1 MIYHRFGLPRSGF
14 PSGRLLIAG
23 KSGNK
28 SPHSKFRT
36 PQGGRPGRSQ
46 LVSLFY
52 ASWHLKFHLKLLL
65 TCFPEMLSSRIMPT
79 PVGKNRAVHAG
90 NPAPGRKQKRR
101 EFFHKEGLTMLVL
114 SRRRGE
120 VITIGNGVTITVL
133 AVQGERVK
141 IGITAPAEVPVHRQ
155 EIHER
160 IGGCSPELA
169 RAK

>member
-1 MIYHRFGLPRSGF
+1 
-14 PSGRLLIAG
+14 
-23 KSGNK
+23 
-28 SPHSKFRT
+28 
-36 PQGGRPGRSQ
+36 
-46 LVSLFY
+46 
-52 ASWHLKFHLKLLL
+52 
-65 TCFPEMLSSRIMPT
+65 
-79 PVGKNRAVHAG
+79 
-90 NPAPGRKQKRR
+90 
-101 EFFHKEGLTMLVL
+101 MLVL

-169 RAK
+169 RAEVEDVVGLFQPRHEDGRLARDGDFHFLRHVDPSAAAPTLLGRKDLDHALNGRPFSRVQMLVVPDVAAQVLAQPLGPLLLFHGHIECPFATG